1 MYKENIVSVKKIKDS
16 NDVLLSYQVV
26 WNTNINSFVPIDTA
40 NTHYQ
45 AIQEWIAEGNTIQ
58 EAD

>member
-1 MYKENIVSVKKIKDS
+1 MYKDNIVSVKKIKDS

-40 NTHYQ
+40 NTDYQ